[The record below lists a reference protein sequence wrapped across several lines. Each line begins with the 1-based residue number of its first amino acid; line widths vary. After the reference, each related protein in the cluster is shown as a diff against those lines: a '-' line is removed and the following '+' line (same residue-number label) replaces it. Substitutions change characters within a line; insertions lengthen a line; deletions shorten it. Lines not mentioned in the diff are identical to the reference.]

1 MPEHSE
7 HPADART
14 AWEEHYRAAPQVWSG
29 RVNAQLERIVPG
41 LPVGRAL
48 DLGCGEGGDAIWLAG
63 RRWTV
68 LGVDISATALDRARA
83 AAQARGVSDRVGL
96 QQHDLTT
103 SFPVGS
109 YDLVSAQ
116 FLHSP
121 VELDRVELLRR
132 AAVAVAP
139 GGSLLIVDHAAAPP
153 WASRLHDHE
162 FPGAESVAGDLGLD
176 GSCWERVEVGP
187 VRRSAVGPDGR
198 EAELTD
204 NVIWVR
210 RVGPPPSGQGV
221 AS

>member
-7 HPADART
+7 HPVDART
-14 AWEEHYRAAPQVWSG
+14 AWEEHYGAAPQVWSG

-41 LPVGRAL
+41 LPTGRAL
-48 DLGCGEGGDAIWLAG
+48 DLGCGEGGDVVWLAEHG
-63 RRWTV
+63 WTV
-68 LGVDISATALDRARA
+68 LGVDIAATALDRARA
-83 AAQARGVSDRVGL
+83 AAQARGVSDRVAL

-103 SFPVGS
+103 GFPVGS

-121 VELDRVELLRR
+121 VQLDRVELLRR

-162 FPGAESVAGDLGLD
+162 FPSAQSVAGDLGLD
-176 GSCWERVEVGP
+176 ESRWERVEVGP
-187 VRRSAVGPDGR
+187 VRRSAVGPDGQQTT
-198 EAELTD
+198 LTD
-204 NVIWVR
+204 NVIWIR
-210 RVGPPPSGQGV
+210 RVSPPSGG
-221 AS
+221 